1 MPELG
6 PIGDRILLENDHVR
20 VWQVRLAPGQTTQ
33 PHRHDL
39 PYLVVAV
46 SGALNV
52 VETLD
57 GQRIDAPEPTGGVV
71 YRDPGATH
79 STTNVGETTY
89 VARIVELKRPPGDTA
104 AG

>member
-6 PIGDRILLENDHVR
+6 PVGQRILLENEYVR
-20 VWQVRLAPGQTTQ
+20 VWQVSLAPGQSQ
-33 PHRHDL
+33 QLHRHDH

-46 SGALNV
+46 SGAMNM

-57 GQRIDAPEPTGGVV
+57 GQRIDAPEPTGSVV
-71 YRDPGATH
+71 FRDGGATH
-79 STTNVGETTY
+79 TLTNIGETPY
-89 VARIVELKRPPGDTA
+89 VARLVELKQ